1 MTSPNKNWTN
11 WTWSLSFV
19 VKKSYLKVKRGKQMV
34 GRSPNHQKKK
44 WKMENKVK
52 KNWKKNFKHL
62 EHPQRCSTKEGY
74 GTVLLC
80 SNYIPSWFANNMNR
94 I

>member
-19 VKKSYLKVKRGKQMV
+19 VKKSCLKVKRGKQMV

-52 KNWKKNFKHL
+52 KIGKKTSNIWNTPSGVVQKRVMALYRQDQNCYGQFTHL
-62 EHPQRCSTKEGY
+62 
-74 GTVLLC
+74 
-80 SNYIPSWFANNMNR
+80 
-94 I
+94 